1 MVVGVLNA
9 QRSTLHGAG
18 NKGPPNMATPENTFI
33 ASVHRHLPVDLYW
46 MKNHNQY
53 NGGIAD
59 CWYSGPAG
67 DLWVEY
73 KFIVIPKRD
82 DTVIKITLSELQK
95 EWLTSRHAEGRTVAV
110 IVGAKEG
117 GAMFFGTDWVPEINA
132 RLFRKMVLSRTEL
145 AIRIKATVY

>member
-33 ASVHRHLPVDLYW
+33 ASVHRHLPVELYR

-82 DTVIKITLSELQK
+82 DTVIKIELSELQK
-95 EWLTSRHAEGRTVAV
+95 NWLTSRHAEGRTVAV

-117 GAMFFGTDWVPEINA
+117 GAMFFGTDWAPEINA